1 MLNQTKTAIF
11 IKFIEEVFIDL
22 ENYDAK
28 YVEKVYPFT
37 TKKFYLFINPLK
49 QHTSKNIMLATLI
62 SFFAIFFYS

>member
-49 QHTSKNIMLATLI
+49 ATHQ
-62 SFFAIFFYS
+62 